1 MTKTMPMRVFLRGG
15 YKDIKELTVIT
26 NHGRPVATWMPQTH
40 AGPRKLRGVDSKK
53 AHTPS
58 TGE

>member
-1 MTKTMPMRVFLRGG
+1 MPMRQFLRGG
-15 YKDIKELTVIT
+15 YKDIRELTVIT
-26 NHGRPVATWMPQTH
+26 NHGRPVATWMPQKH
-40 AGPRKLRGVDSKK
+40 AGPRKIAGVDSKS